1 MPECRIVYDKFHVMQ
16 HANAAVD
23 EVRRAEFFR
32 KGGRTRGVVKGKR
45 WLLLSRWVNL
55 DRQEAAT
62 VERSVPAEPENDESL
77 SAEGELGPSV
87 DLPLRGSRLR
97 YLNAGLTSFAGSA

>member
-1 MPECRIVYDKFHVMQ
+1 VGAGNIIYDKFHVMQ

-32 KGGRTRGVVKGKR
+32 KSQKLRGLIKGKR

-55 DRQEAAT
+55 DTTKRRMLNELFALNWR
-62 VERSVPAEPENDESL
+62 VMKPYLLKESL
-77 SAEGELGPSV
+77 
-87 DLPLRGSRLR
+87 DRLWSHSMKPECFATCR
-97 YLNAGLTSFAGSA
+97 TGLTNSAAND